1 MPDRTSVARRLPL
14 VLLLAVA
21 IALFYASGAQ
31 QYLSLAGLQSVL
43 APLREWQAASP
54 LAAAALFFTVYVAM
68 TALSLPG
75 AGVLSLA
82 GGAIF
87 GLAQGLPLVW
97 LAAGT
102 GALLAFLVSR
112 YLARDLVQ
120 SRFGEQLRA
129 IDAGIAREGAA
140 YLLTL
145 RLVPLFPFFLIN
157 LLFGLTAMPAR
168 TFWLVSQVG
177 MLPGS
182 VVYVNAGRELGGL
195 QSLSGIVS
203 PGVLGS
209 LALLGIFPLIASRA
223 VRAWQRRRVY
233 ARFRRPRRFDRNL
246 VVIGAGAAGLVSA
259 YIAATVRARVTLVEA
274 DRMGGDCLNT
284 GCVPSKALIH
294 AARLAH
300 AVRGAARAG
309 ISTTAPAVDFPRVMS
324 RVRDVISRIEP
335 HDSVERYTAL
345 GVDVVSGHA
354 RLLDPWTVEV
364 QDSAGGTQ
372 RLTTRSIV
380 IATGAEPAVP
390 AIPGIG
396 ESGFLTSETLWD
408 ALSAMDAAPARVVVL
423 GGGPIG
429 VELAQALARLGSAVV
444 LVESLPR
451 LLSREDA
458 EAAGLVTASLR
469 ADGVEV
475 LTGTT
480 ALRCAQQGSERFL
493 EVGPAESPRRL
504 AYDLLLCATGR
515 KARLTGYG
523 LEELGIPATRTLDTN
538 EYLET
543 LYPNI
548 LAAGDVAGPFQLTHA
563 AAHQAW
569 YAAVNALFGQFRRF
583 AADYRVIPRVTFC
596 APEVA
601 SVGISEDAA
610 RASGIAFDITR
621 YGLDDL
627 DRAIADD
634 VAEGFVKVITA
645 PGTDR
650 ILGVTIVGE
659 QAGELIATFVFA
671 MRWKLGL
678 GKILSTLHA
687 YPTLAESARF
697 TAGEWRR
704 ARAPQRLLGW
714 VERYHA
720 WRRG

>member
-1 MPDRTSVARRLPL
+1 
-14 VLLLAVA
+14 
-21 IALFYASGAQ
+21 
-31 QYLSLAGLQSVL
+31 
-43 APLREWQAASP
+43 
-54 LAAAALFFTVYVAM
+54 
-68 TALSLPG
+68 
-75 AGVLSLA
+75 
-82 GGAIF
+82 
-87 GLAQGLPLVW
+87 
-97 LAAGT
+97 
-102 GALLAFLVSR
+102 
-112 YLARDLVQ
+112 
-120 SRFGEQLRA
+120 
-129 IDAGIAREGAA
+129 
-140 YLLTL
+140 
-145 RLVPLFPFFLIN
+145 
-157 LLFGLTAMPAR
+157 
-168 TFWLVSQVG
+168 
-177 MLPGS
+177 
-182 VVYVNAGRELGGL
+182 
-195 QSLSGIVS
+195 
-203 PGVLGS
+203 
-209 LALLGIFPLIASRA
+209 
-223 VRAWQRRRVY
+223 
-233 ARFRRPRRFDRNL
+233 
-246 VVIGAGAAGLVSA
+246 
-259 YIAATVRARVTLVEA
+259 
-274 DRMGGDCLNT
+274 
-284 GCVPSKALIH
+284 
-294 AARLAH
+294 
-300 AVRGAARAG
+300 
-309 ISTTAPAVDFPRVMS
+309 
-324 RVRDVISRIEP
+324 
-335 HDSVERYTAL
+335 
-345 GVDVVSGHA
+345 
-354 RLLDPWTVEV
+354 
-364 QDSAGGTQ
+364 
-372 RLTTRSIV
+372 
-380 IATGAEPAVP
+380 VP

-451 LLSREDA
+451 LLAREDA
-458 EAAGLVTASLR
+458 EAAGLVAASLR

-480 ALRCAQQGSERFL
+480 ALRCAKQGSERFL

-515 KARLTGYG
+515 KARLAGYG

-601 SVGISEDAA
+601 SVGVTEDAA

-634 VAEGFVKVITA
+634 VAEGFVKVLTA